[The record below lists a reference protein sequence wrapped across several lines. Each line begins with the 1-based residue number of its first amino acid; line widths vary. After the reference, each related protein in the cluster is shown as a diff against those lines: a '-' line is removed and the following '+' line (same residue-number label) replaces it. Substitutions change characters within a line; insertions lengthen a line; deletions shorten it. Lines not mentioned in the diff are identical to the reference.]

1 MFCLTHLRPQ
11 NFFLKMVYKYANK
24 KFTFNVFISKL
35 DFGDWFVFI
44 AVLFLAVL
52 SLFLVYQYQNLAGDY
67 NNIAGQNKALSN
79 EIDALHEYSEVNE
92 RYSDILNEVDIAA
105 DKNDIEGV
113 KKAIYVVYE
122 NIGNVT
128 VKVLANVMEN
138 SSKIREDIRNL
149 PYKNNLNQIK
159 IKSMEVNEIIT
170 KNGTNETFGV
180 GGRYFPN
187 LRSIE
192 MYQYYSEGLFH
203 EDCHHA
209 HFDKVSWDDWKLSET
224 LYKESAEQD
233 FVSEYAKTDFIED
246 FAETCEHILTN
257 KTIGNSTILQKKVEL
272 VKKYV

>member
-1 MFCLTHLRPQ
+1 MG
-11 NFFLKMVYKYANK
+11 YKHANR
-24 KFTFNVFISKL
+24 KFTFDVFISKL
-35 DFGDWFVFI
+35 DFGDWFIFV
-44 AVLFLAVL
+44 AVLFLAAL
-52 SLFLVYQYQNLAGDY
+52 SIFLISQYQNLSNEYSNLDRY
-67 NNIAGQNKALSN
+67 NKELSN
-79 EIDALHEYSEVNE
+79 EIDVLHQYSEVNE
-92 RYSDILNEVDIAA
+92 KYSEILNKVDAA
-105 DKNDIEGV
+105 AEKNDIEGV

-122 NIGNVT
+122 NIDNVT

-159 IKSMEVNEIIT
+159 IKSMEVNEIRT

-246 FAETCEHILTN
+246 FAETCEYILTN